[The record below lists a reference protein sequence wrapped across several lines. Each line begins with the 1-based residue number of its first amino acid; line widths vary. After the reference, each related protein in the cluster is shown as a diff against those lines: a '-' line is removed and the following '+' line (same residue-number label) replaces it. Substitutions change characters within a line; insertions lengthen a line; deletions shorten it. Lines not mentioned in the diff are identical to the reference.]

1 MRTLARHTPVLPR
14 TDLTF
19 TDYLEQ
25 IRDEPVY
32 VIVGVQGSGTNF
44 LGRILKR
51 FYNFSLLRDR
61 SAVFHA
67 AARLGAEPRREEIE
81 REIRRFTE
89 RAFPSPLRR
98 KVGRVLADYA
108 AFPGIVSELRP
119 ERIRTGADF
128 ARIIHAYRA
137 YSLGTTRMAVKSD
150 DLWEGIDV
158 IDAVLPNRRLLLITR
173 DFRDNLLS
181 VAGKEFGPVEPLCAA
196 QYVKKQIARY
206 AAEYRRTG
214 DRAFHVK
221 FETLVSS
228 PELFLQEFT
237 DHFGLSTVA
246 DPGTAAQQLRIRP
259 NKTQKWRNLS
269 AQQLVWCEG
278 LLREELLEFGYVP
291 VSSPAVLPGRRALLS
306 ARARDVLKRI
316 PQKVR
321 HVAKRLVS

>member
-1 MRTLARHTPVLPR
+1 
-14 TDLTF
+14 
-19 TDYLEQ
+19 
-25 IRDEPVY
+25 
-32 VIVGVQGSGTNF
+32 
-44 LGRILKR
+44 
-51 FYNFSLLRDR
+51 
-61 SAVFHA
+61 VFNA

-98 KVGRVLADYA
+98 KMGHVLADYA
-108 AFPGIVSELRP
+108 AFPGIVPELRA

-128 ARIIHAYRA
+128 ARIVHAYRA

-150 DLWEGIDV
+150 DLWERIDA

-196 QYVKKQIARY
+196 EYVKRQIARY

-214 DRAFHVK
+214 DRALHVK

-228 PELFLQEFT
+228 PEVFFQEFT
-237 DHFGLSTVA
+237 GHFGLSPVA
-246 DPGTAAQQLRIRP
+246 DPRTAAQQLRIRP
-259 NKTQKWRNLS
+259 NKTQKWRSLS
-269 AQQLVWCEG
+269 AEQLAWCEG
-278 LLREELLEFGYVP
+278 LLQQELLEFGYVP
-291 VSSPAVLPGRRALLS
+291 VSSPPVLPGRRARLS
-306 ARARDVLKRI
+306 ARARDVLKRL

-321 HVAKRLVS
+321 HVAKRLGS